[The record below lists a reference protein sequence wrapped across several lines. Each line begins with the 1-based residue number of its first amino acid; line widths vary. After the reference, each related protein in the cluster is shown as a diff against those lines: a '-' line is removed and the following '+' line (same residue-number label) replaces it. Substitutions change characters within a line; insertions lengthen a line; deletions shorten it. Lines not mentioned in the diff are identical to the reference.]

1 MPFRPDPADPKIKR
15 EQKGKDVAKTGRSRA
30 EHEDETHRAA
40 KQQKTGQTSLR
51 GMERGDNRPLKSQ
64 AWLPAPML
72 NGEPL
77 REDASLRNFNGGIG
91 CHVASALEEA
101 LFLPT
106 DMVKLRSIRK
116 NEVFLHLKR
125 YLGMV

>member
-1 MPFRPDPADPKIKR
+1 MPFRPDPADPKRKR
-15 EQKGKDVAKTGRSRA
+15 EQKGKDVAETGRSRA

-51 GMERGDNRPLKSQ
+51 GIERGDNQPLKSQ

-106 DMVKLRSIRK
+106 DMVELRSIRK